1 MTTPTNSYL
10 VDGRLSDVL
19 ALIQVLALSSKTRRS
34 EEGLVT
40 ELQGKPASAASW
52 VEVGSQHREFFRV
65 KPAAGQKRAH
75 VSLIARNVQDPLE
88 SDDGDAQRPLLSSE
102 TTAKLMELAVDLHAK
117 QVQRSEA
124 WKTVLIP
131 IVIAVLAAI
140 ASISAAF
147 ISVKLKAP

>member
-1 MTTPTNSYL
+1 
-10 VDGRLSDVL
+10 
-19 ALIQVLALSSKTRRS
+19 
-34 EEGLVT
+34 
-40 ELQGKPASAASW
+40 
-52 VEVGSQHREFFRV
+52 
-65 KPAAGQKRAH
+65 
-75 VSLIARNVQDPLE
+75 
-88 SDDGDAQRPLLSSE
+88 
-102 TTAKLMELAVDLHAK
+102 MELAVDLHAK